1 MDHTCCLVDRSFT
14 DAEEMSHAL
23 RHVDVSAIQIGKGAF
38 KSRLMQ
44 IGIEDWSF
52 QYVRFLAGEAS
63 CEGSSSADRH
73 SIMVPIT
80 IASGCRLLG
89 RHLAPAHLGLY
100 APGSEHA
107 DKSSAGL
114 AECVLTLPQG
124 FIARA
129 DRMGVSI
136 DLPKAGSAVRGIAP
150 AHVAR
155 LRFILT
161 GLFENGDYLQ
171 IDRAYWTALADRLD
185 EALHAAL
192 ARQRTPPSAG
202 RPTIPR
208 PGVLRRLRDIVG
220 DNDHDSLRI
229 AEIAETLGVSYPTL
243 NRIFLEWFG
252 VAPKRYFYLKRMH
265 KVRSALRNGRYPS
278 VSAAAVGHGF
288 IELGRFSVGYRAL
301 FGESPAETRARSRN

>member
-1 MDHTCCLVDRSFT
+1 MDRASFLVSRSFA

-23 RHVDVSAIQIGKGAF
+23 RHVNVSAIQIGKGAF
-38 KSRLMQ
+38 KSHLTQ
-44 IGIEDWSF
+44 IGLRDWSF
-52 QYVRFLAGEAS
+52 QYIRFIAGEAS
-63 CEGSSSADRH
+63 CEGNSSADRH
-73 SIMVPIT
+73 SIMVPIA
-80 IASGCRLLG
+80 IKAGCRLLG
-89 RHLAPAHLGLY
+89 QKLTPAHIGLY

-107 DKSSAGL
+107 DKSSPGL
-114 AECVLTLPQG
+114 AECVLTLPEG
-124 FIARA
+124 FLART
-129 DRMGVSI
+129 DRMGVRI
-136 DLPKAGSAVRGIAP
+136 DLPKAGSVVRDIP
-150 AHVAR
+150 AEPLAR
-155 LRFILT
+155 LRSTLT
-161 GLFENGDYLQ
+161 ELYEIIDDLQ
-171 IDRAYWTALADRLD
+171 SDKCDLTALTDQLD

-192 ARQRTPPSAG
+192 AHRGATPSAG
-202 RPTIPR
+202 RPMIPR

-220 DNDHDSLRI
+220 DNDHDSLGI

-265 KVRSALRNGRYPS
+265 KVRSALRKGDYPS

>member
-1 MDHTCCLVDRSFT
+1 MDRASFLVSRSFA

-23 RHVDVSAIQIGKGAF
+23 RHVNVSAIQIGKGAF
-38 KSRLMQ
+38 KSHLTQ
-44 IGIEDWSF
+44 IGVRDWSF
-52 QYVRFLAGEAS
+52 QYIRFLAGEAS
-63 CEGSSSADRH
+63 CEGNSSADRH
-73 SIMVPIT
+73 SIMVPIA
-80 IASGCRLLG
+80 IGAGCRLLG
-89 RHLAPAHLGLY
+89 QKLTPTHIGVY

-107 DKSSAGL
+107 DKSSPGL
-114 AECVLTLPQG
+114 AECVLTLPEG
-124 FIARA
+124 FLTRA
-129 DRMGVSI
+129 DRMGVRI
-136 DLPKAGSAVRGIAP
+136 DLPKAGSVVRQIP
-150 AHVAR
+150 AEPLAR
-155 LRFILT
+155 LRSILA
-161 GLFENGDYLQ
+161 GIYNNYNEVQVNRQ
-171 IDRAYWTALADRLD
+171 NWTALTDQLD

-192 ARQRTPPSAG
+192 AHRGATPSAG
-202 RPTIPR
+202 RPMIPR

-220 DNDHDSLRI
+220 DNDHDSLGI
-229 AEIAETLGVSYPTL
+229 AKIAETLGVSYPTL